1 MKTTTEKMMNIVN
14 NNSKEMTAT
23 LEAVCDLV
31 IEMKVK
37 NIDNITT
44 KDGEVICD
52 YESFKEFANEYKN
65 PRNFAAGSIR
75 LLDAKE
81 CATRKLSFVAW
92 DARTAVLATES
103 PLGWKCSSRK
113 PCIAKLESTINP

>member
-1 MKTTTEKMMNIVN
+1 MMRTTTEKMINIVN

-44 KDGEVICD
+44 KDGEVIRID
-52 YESFKEFANEYKN
+52 DLRGMIS
-65 PRNFAAGSIR
+65 
-75 LLDAKE
+75 
-81 CATRKLSFVAW
+81 T
-92 DARTAVLATES
+92 LAMLT
-103 PLGWKCSSRK
+103 K
-113 PCIAKLESTINP
+113 PDELF

>member
-1 MKTTTEKMMNIVN
+1 MMRTTTEKMINIVN

-44 KDGEVICD
+44 KEGEVIRID
-52 YESFKEFANEYKN
+52 DLRGMIS
-65 PRNFAAGSIR
+65 
-75 LLDAKE
+75 
-81 CATRKLSFVAW
+81 T
-92 DARTAVLATES
+92 LAMLTKADE
-103 PLGWKCSSRK
+103 LF
-113 PCIAKLESTINP
+113 